1 MMEIW
6 NPVVQRPKGHPKM
19 KRITSVLEES
29 NAKTQYKCKICKQ
42 IGHNSKTCKGKE
54 NQDVRREI

>member
-29 NAKTQYKCKICKQ
+29 IAKTQYKCKICKQ
-42 IGHNSKTCKGKE
+42 ISHNSKTCKGKE